1 MIKLTVRYCHAITN
15 ALTLAAIKPQLMQ
28 YLQKVKSIIL
38 IVLLFGSFACFS
50 QNIKSDFSHIEI
62 ILDSASFEKLV
73 ANEFIRSRL
82 APVNYDTMLPSP
94 LVLSYYLLGRDNF
107 IHFNPS
113 RGYFATQS
121 GSAYLIFQTRRPG
134 QGKLLEQQ
142 WQSVTRDS
150 IVSYEFE
157 GPDFKL
163 TEIVYNHHDRLS
175 KKPNNNLIPMLSSY
189 SVESYRKWGLGD
201 SAEVSIRQFLS
212 KDSLDK
218 NKLFEKIIS
227 IELSVT
233 QKELRDLI
241 PVLEISGYRKKKN
254 RFIKADEP
262 TISYSINDKLNEP
275 KVKKLTLKLS
285 GDAGKQNFNFGRMN
299 LKIKKNRAEFFF

>member
-1 MIKLTVRYCHAITN
+1 
-15 ALTLAAIKPQLMQ
+15 MQ
-28 YLQKVKSIIL
+28 YLKKVKSIIL
-38 IVLLFGSFACFS
+38 IVFFFGSSACFS

-62 ILDSASFEKLV
+62 ILDSDSFEKLV
-73 ANEFIRSRL
+73 SNDFIRSRL

-94 LVLSYYLLGRDNF
+94 LVLSYYLLGQENF

-113 RGYFATQS
+113 RGYFATQF
-121 GSAYLIFQTRRPG
+121 GTAYLIFQTRRPG

-142 WQSVTRDS
+142 WRGVSKDS
-150 IVSYEFE
+150 IVSYDFE
-157 GPDFKL
+157 GPDFRL

-212 KDSLDK
+212 KDSADK

-227 IELSVT
+227 IDLAIT
-233 QKELRDLI
+233 QKELQDLI
-241 PVLEISGYRKKKN
+241 PVLELAGYRKKKS

-262 TISYSINDKLNEP
+262 TISYLINNKLNEP

-285 GDAGKQNFNFGRMN
+285 EDAGTQNFNFGRMN
-299 LKIKKNRAEFFF
+299 LKTRKNRAEFSF